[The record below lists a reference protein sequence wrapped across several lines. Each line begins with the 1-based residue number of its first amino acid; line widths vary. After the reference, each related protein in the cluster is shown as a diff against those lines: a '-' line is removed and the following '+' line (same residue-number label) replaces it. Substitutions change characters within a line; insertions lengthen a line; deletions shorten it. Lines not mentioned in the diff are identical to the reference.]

1 VRAAETVRRPELF
14 RTLKPGRVAS
24 GGTEAKQ
31 RDFPVPPFLSR
42 HPDLLEQEAD
52 RQIGQEAL
60 QPQRQPFQPFDIV
73 RRRLVGLQRA
83 QPLLVGLHS

>member
-42 HPDLLEQEAD
+42 HPDLLEQKAG
-52 RQIGQEAL
+52 RQVCQQAL
-60 QPQRQPFQPFDIV
+60 HPQRKPFQPFDIV
-73 RRRLVGLQRA
+73 RSRLPRLQRA
-83 QPLLVGLHS
+83 QPLLVSLHS